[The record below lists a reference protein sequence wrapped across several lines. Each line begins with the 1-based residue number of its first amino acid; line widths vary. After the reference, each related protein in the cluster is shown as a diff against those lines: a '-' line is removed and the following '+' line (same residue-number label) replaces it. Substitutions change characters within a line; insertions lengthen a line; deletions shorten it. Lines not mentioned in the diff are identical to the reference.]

1 MADLTRRR
9 RFLWSLIILA
19 LAVLA
24 CNLPAAAPPTTLPT
38 TTIQPSISLPTDL
51 PTVAP
56 LTTQLPTATAPMVIQ
71 PTPTRFGI
79 QVATPTLPPVQP
91 TGEALFTP
99 FATLPQPTLATPP
112 STEIQPA
119 LPEQR
124 LLSLE
129 WPSRLRVGDSDIVKL
144 TLEVDAS
151 GNITPTAEIGGHE
164 ITGQPVFIPNLYDT
178 HDLVLESRLDLAGI
192 QVEPSGSLSSP
203 LQPGTTVTFYWSLSA
218 DHPGTY
224 RGTLWV
230 YLNLIPRNGGPSQQ
244 QVLLGKRLDIE
255 AQNLLGL
262 TGGAARTTGVIGAVF
277 GFILNIP
284 FLEDIIKFF
293 ARRLRRR

>member
-9 RFLWSLIILA
+9 RFLWSLMILA

-24 CNLPAAAPPTTLPT
+24 CNLPAAAPPTTPLPLTAQTSSSLPATLPT
-38 TTIQPSISLPTDL
+38 A
-51 PTVAP
+51 AP
-56 LTTQLPTATAPMVIQ
+56 LITPLPTATAPMTVQ

-99 FATLPQPTLATPP
+99 LATLSEPTLATAPV
-112 STEIQPA
+112 EIQPA

-151 GNITPTAEIGGHE
+151 GNITPTAEIGDHE

-230 YLNLIPRNGGPSQQ
+230 YLNLIPRDGGPSQQ

-284 FLEDIIKFF
+284 FLEDILKFF